1 MNNLFIGFVVIIG
14 IIVSFKMN
22 TFLRRKYSEYKL
34 TSNMIK
40 ISILISII
48 FSIVI
53 GFKMNKN
60 IYLNNVSAYIL
71 FMYVVSSGVMSGV
84 LSSSFIIDLI
94 FKELPDE
101 NNILIGLSIF
111 ILSINQLGYK
121 VIFSSIIMFIIFF
134 ILSVITGQFGM
145 GDVKM
150 LFFMG
155 FGILPYKMLSFIFM
169 AFLFASIYLF
179 FRFIFKKCKGKDMIP
194 FGPFLIISFLLT
206 IL

>member
-1 MNNLFIGFVVIIG
+1 MDNLFIGIIVMIG
-14 IIVSFKMN
+14 VIVSFKIN
-22 TFLRRKYSEYKL
+22 TFLSGKYSEYKL
-34 TSNMIK
+34 TDNMIK

-53 GFKMNKN
+53 GFKINRN
-60 IYLNNVSAYIL
+60 IYFSNVNVYIL
-71 FMYVVSSGVMSGV
+71 FVYIVSSGVMSGV
-84 LSSSFIIDLI
+84 LSSSFIIDLL

-121 VIFSSIIMFIIFF
+121 VALSSITMFIIFF
-134 ILSVITGQFGM
+134 ILSAITGQFGM
-145 GDVKM
+145 GDVKL

-155 FGILPYKMLSFIFM
+155 FGILPNKILSFIFM
-169 AFLFASIYLF
+169 AFLFASIYLLF
-179 FRFIFKKCKGKDMIP
+179 MFIFKKCKGKDMIP
-194 FGPFLIISFLLT
+194 FGPFLIISFLIT